1 MKKSTSLLL
10 FIFPFLLVGQSKI
23 NDLDSVFKTHENY
36 FQQKLYKEIV
46 TSNFTKNKLTPA
58 STNDSLLV
66 SKILH
71 VKANALYEVQKYN
84 EAIITSDKAIRF
96 LNQQEDNL
104 NLKGIILFD
113 KAFSE
118 YALERYK
125 TSYNT
130 VKQAEKLLSSL
141 KEPDYDYLV
150 SIYADLSSTA
160 TYYGF
165 FDEAEFYLKKGLK
178 IYQQNSDKLQN
189 LASNQASKE
198 VVVNHNLIYLYS
210 RKGDEKKMLSSLKG
224 FEKLK
229 QKNKFNV
236 TEKRFYAISLNNVGD
251 FYLNFKDS
259 LKEHS
264 PIQKGKT
271 YLLKA
276 LKNLDHKKFPDNLIQ
291 IKFNLVKQLRY
302 NKEFERALI
311 ENKNLMELAGSSDF
325 RIPFF
330 HAQRSLIFAESGQ
343 KEKAINELNYVANLI
358 HNGKEKLKKD
368 GTNFSPSTDL
378 NHTGLLVETP
388 ITFLELFPNDSL
400 IKKQA
405 SLFFRM
411 GLQQFKNCYEGKEFS
426 NKLKN
431 YYNSIISGLLQTQ
444 KLGYGSL
451 NYSQI
456 LNEIE
461 NIENKLAWKE
471 FLDNRNYARKSIP
484 DSIIKKEFALRTALI
499 KARMKN
505 ESSEIQL
512 INEQIKK
519 HRSFLEDNY
528 PKISKSLSASFSI
541 EGFQKKLQPD
551 EVVIRYK
558 RVKNDLCIF
567 KITSSALETI
577 HVNFDKTL
585 EANIKNYISTI
596 KDLQSDVDSAT
607 KLAETL
613 LPFDPKTY
621 GKIIVIPDDILY
633 YLPFETLVLPNG
645 NYLIN
650 DTEISYA
657 SDLIFIKSNSLNTEK
672 NKENFL
678 QVYTPEYTEV
688 KKLSATKEEIENIT
702 KFFDYKLFNGE
713 KSSKKNFIENTPD
726 ASMIHL
732 AMHANINNETPQVSH
747 FDFNNESLYLE
758 ELYALKLDA
767 DLAVLSACNTGN
779 GNISKTY
786 KGPISLQRA
795 FTFAGVGST
804 VSSLWK
810 VPDKETS
817 KIMTSFYTYLKK
829 GKSKSKALQLAKKEY
844 LNTIED
850 DNLKHPFYWAGFVIN
865 GNVSPV
871 TNEQNPYTIFLIGFV
886 ILVGILFIIKKI
898 KS

>member
-1 MKKSTSLLL
+1 
-10 FIFPFLLVGQSKI
+10 
-23 NDLDSVFKTHENY
+23 
-36 FQQKLYKEIV
+36 
-46 TSNFTKNKLTPA
+46 
-58 STNDSLLV
+58 
-66 SKILH
+66 
-71 VKANALYEVQKYN
+71 
-84 EAIITSDKAIRF
+84 
-96 LNQQEDNL
+96 
-104 NLKGIILFD
+104 
-113 KAFSE
+113 
-118 YALERYK
+118 
-125 TSYNT
+125 
-130 VKQAEKLLSSL
+130 
-141 KEPDYDYLV
+141 
-150 SIYADLSSTA
+150 
-160 TYYGF
+160 
-165 FDEAEFYLKKGLK
+165 
-178 IYQQNSDKLQN
+178 
-189 LASNQASKE
+189 
-198 VVVNHNLIYLYS
+198 
-210 RKGDEKKMLSSLKG
+210 
-224 FEKLK
+224 
-229 QKNKFNV
+229 
-236 TEKRFYAISLNNVGD
+236 
-251 FYLNFKDS
+251 
-259 LKEHS
+259 
-264 PIQKGKT
+264 
-271 YLLKA
+271 LKA
-276 LKNLDHKKFPDNLIQ
+276 LKNLDHKKYPDNLIQ

-302 NKEFERALI
+302 NKEFEKALI

-368 GTNFSPSTDL
+368 GTNFSPSADL

-388 ITFLELFPNDSL
+388 ITFLELFPNDRL

-405 SLFFRM
+405 SLFFKM

-431 YYNSIISGLLQTQ
+431 YYNSIISGLLQTK

-505 ESSEIQL
+505 ESSEIQI

-541 EGFQKKLQPD
+541 EDFQKKLQSN
-551 EVVIRYK
+551 EVVLRYK
-558 RVKNDLCIF
+558 RVKNYLYIF
-567 KITSSALETI
+567 KITSTALETI

-585 EANIKNYISTI
+585 EADIKNYISTI
-596 KDLQSDVDSAT
+596 KNLQSDVDSAT
-607 KLAETL
+607 KLTETL
-613 LPFDPKTY
+613 LPFNLNTY
-621 GKIIVIPDDILY
+621 EKIIVVPDDILY
-633 YLPFETLVLPNG
+633 YLPFETLVLTNG

-650 DTEISYA
+650 ETEISYA

-672 NKENFL
+672 NKANFL
-678 QVYTPEYTEV
+678 QVYTPEYKEA
-688 KKLSATKEEIENIT
+688 KKLSATKEEIKNIT

-726 ASMIHL
+726 ASMVHL

-747 FDFNNESLYLE
+747 FDFNNERLYLE

-795 FTFAGVGST
+795 FTFSGVGST

-817 KIMTSFYTYLKK
+817 TIMTSFYAYLKK

-844 LNTIED
+844 LNTIDD

-865 GNVSPV
+865 GDVSPV
-871 TNEQNPYTIFLIGFV
+871 TNEQNLYTIFLIGFV
-886 ILVGILFIIKKI
+886 VLIGVLFIIRKI